1 MIAATPPAVAA
12 TPFVPPLQ
20 TGDALPITALHD
32 QRGRPFVLGGT
43 AAGATVVTFFYT
55 RCRDANECPLTSA
68 KFARLQTLFANDPA
82 RLVEITLDPVHDTA
96 AELAR
101 YGAAFGAEPKRWRL
115 ASGTPASTS
124 MLERRLDVAVSRS
137 AAGDFVHEDAVV
149 VLDRD
154 GRIADTIGGNEWAP
168 SDIVSVARTAES
180 LPSDPFVRLRFALSR
195 GVAAACGGVS
205 GARGV
210 SIAGALVIFAFAL
223 GASGVLLRRV
233 ALGR

>member
-1 MIAATPPAVAA
+1 MIAATPAAVVA

-20 TGDALPITALHD
+20 TGDALPATALHD

-43 AAGATVVTFFYT
+43 AAGATVVTFFYS

-68 KFARLQTLFANDPA
+68 KFARLQTLLANDPA
-82 RLVEITLDPVHDTA
+82 RLVEITLDPAHDTLPV
-96 AELAR
+96 LAR
-101 YGAAFGAEPKRWRL
+101 YGAAFGADPKRWRL
-115 ASGTPASTS
+115 ALGTAASTS

-137 AAGDFVHEDAVV
+137 PEGDFVHDDAVI

-154 GRIADTIGGNEWAP
+154 GRLADTIGGNAWAP

-180 LPSDPFVRLRFALSR
+180 RPSDPLVRLRFALSR

-223 GASGVLLRRV
+223 CASGLLLRRV